1 MPQRPR
7 NRRTR
12 NRRIQRPRVPDAAAP
27 PPLAAPTAPSRQT
40 SRAVA
45 ATERPARQVER
56 DAPFVRGELVRIGLV
71 STVCMALLLALVAI
85 DRLG

>member
-7 NRRTR
+7 SRRTR
-12 NRRIQRPRVPDAAAP
+12 NRRIQRPRLPDVPAAAP
-27 PPLAAPTAPSRQT
+27 SAAPTAPPRQS

-56 DAPFVRGELVRIGLV
+56 DAPFVRGELIRIGLV
-71 STVCMALLLALVAI
+71 SAVCMGLLLALVAI

>member
-1 MPQRPR
+1 
-7 NRRTR
+7 
-12 NRRIQRPRVPDAAAP
+12 
-27 PPLAAPTAPSRQT
+27 
-40 SRAVA
+40 VA

>member
-7 NRRTR
+7 SRRTR

-27 PPLAAPTAPSRQT
+27 PPPAPSTAPPRQT

-45 ATERPARQVER
+45 ASERPARQVER